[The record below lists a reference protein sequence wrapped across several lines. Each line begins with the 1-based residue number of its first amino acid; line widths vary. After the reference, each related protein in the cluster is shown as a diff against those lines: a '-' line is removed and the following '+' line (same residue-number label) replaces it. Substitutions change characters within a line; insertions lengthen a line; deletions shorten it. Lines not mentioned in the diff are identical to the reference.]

1 MTKNQVRS
9 FDEEDELPEN
19 CFEVHEV
26 FGHKMDR
33 YYYDPITFKVYFKPL
48 RGKKY
53 RILNIHHDKRM
64 NHRFFDHL
72 VMTDIN
78 GKQNR
83 IGYYTLIE
91 SFSIGDALKN
101 CFN

>member
-1 MTKNQVRS
+1 MTKRS
-9 FDEEDELPEN
+9 IVEVDELPKN

-26 FGHKMDR
+26 FGHKMNR
-33 YYYDPITFKVYFKPL
+33 YYYDPITFNVYFKPL
-48 RGKKY
+48 RGNKY
-53 RILNIHHDKRM
+53 WILNIDYDKRLTSIY
-64 NHRFFDHL
+64 FDHSC
-72 VMTDIN
+72 MSDIN
-78 GKQNR
+78 GKYNR

>member
-1 MTKNQVRS
+1 MTKRNIVQI
-9 FDEEDELPEN
+9 DELPDN

-26 FGHKMDR
+26 YGHKMDR

-53 RILNIHHDKRM
+53 RIVKIRQDKRIDS
-64 NHRFFDHL
+64 RFFDQL

-91 SFSIGDALKN
+91 SFSNKLL
-101 CFN
+101 